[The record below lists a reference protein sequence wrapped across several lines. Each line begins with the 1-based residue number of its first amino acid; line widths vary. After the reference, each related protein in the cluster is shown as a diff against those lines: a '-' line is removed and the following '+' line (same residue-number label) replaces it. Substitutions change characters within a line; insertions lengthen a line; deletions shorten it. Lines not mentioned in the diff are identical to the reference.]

1 MTTETQTVE
10 ARRSDAARRPGAQ
23 LAAALLLAL
32 ASTACGQ
39 LQRQG
44 DASSYLIVNAVG
56 GSVSSDVGPD
66 AGAASAIAADVAE
79 VSFALAMKDPGTA
92 GSPTTPTTANYITVN
107 QYRVRYIRTD
117 GRNVEGVDVP
127 FSFDGGMTVT
137 VGTGEVTTVFTLV
150 RHLAKNEAPLRALT
164 VNGLVISTIAEV
176 TFYGHD
182 QTGREVSAVARYSID
197 FGNFRDPAAAVP
209 PAVPAVSATGGRT

>member
-1 MTTETQTVE
+1 MTTRTQRLDE
-10 ARRSDAARRPGAQ
+10 RRGKAAGRRGAR
-23 LAAALLLAL
+23 LAAALVLAL
-32 ASTACGQ
+32 TGAACGD

-56 GSVSSDVGPD
+56 GSVSSDVGAD
-66 AGAASAIAADVAE
+66 AGAAPAIAADVAE
-79 VSFALAMKDPGTA
+79 VSFALALKDPGTP

-127 FSFDGGMTVT
+127 FGFDGGMTVT
-137 VGTGEVTTVFTLV
+137 VGANEVTTAFTLV
-150 RHLAKNEAPLRALT
+150 RHIAKNEAPLRALT
-164 VNGLVISTIAEV
+164 ANGLVISTIAEV

-182 QTGREVSAVARYSID
+182 QTGREVSALARYSID
-197 FGNFRDPAAAVP
+197 FGNFRDQ
-209 PAVPAVSATGGRT
+209 T